1 MSRKKLKERKLQK
14 KKEEKKV
21 KLVKKRAA
29 MVKNEKEAKRANSI
43 MKLLEED
50 RGGKLQPFIKDPE
63 KRAFN
68 RKVKRQKTIEKL
80 EANMLILEEIQKQ
93 FDFEQEARKKLN
105 ENLEDEGH
113 KTMEE
118 KMKAIGEQ
126 AKEMQKMIS
135 DLKEAQKISDEEENK
150 EK

>member
-1 MSRKKLKERKLQK
+1 MGKKLKERKLQK

-21 KLVKKRAA
+21 KLLKKRAA
-29 MVKNEKEAKRANSI
+29 MTKSEKEAKRANAI

-50 RGGKLQPFIKDPE
+50 RSGKLQPFIKDPE
-63 KRAFN
+63 KRAYN

-80 EANMLILEEIQKQ
+80 EANMVILEGLQKQ
-93 FDFEQEARKKLN
+93 FESEQEARLALN
-105 ENLEDEGH
+105 NQLEDEGNL
-113 KTMEE
+113 TMQE
-118 KMKAIGEQ
+118 KMKSIGEQ

-135 DLKEAQKISDEEENK
+135 ELKEAQKISDAEENQ